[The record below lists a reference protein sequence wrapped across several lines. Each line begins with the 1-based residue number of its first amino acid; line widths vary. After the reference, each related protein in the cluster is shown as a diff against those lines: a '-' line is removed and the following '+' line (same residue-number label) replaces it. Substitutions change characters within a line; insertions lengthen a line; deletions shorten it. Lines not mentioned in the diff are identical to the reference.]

1 MNTVELNIGDFLG
14 DQALNELP
22 YLWDD
27 AKDPGEA
34 YLIGDF
40 VCLFAVQ
47 PRWMDH
53 FLLDRALKKKG
64 RLPKPNMTE
73 KSSLFCRAR
82 RFSPT
87 PTC

>member
-53 FLLDRALKKKG
+53 FLLDRALKKGEITKAEYDKEVQPFLSG
-64 RLPKPNMTE
+64 KAVFTY
-73 KSSLFCRAR
+73 
-82 RFSPT
+82 